1 MQDNLTG
8 EDLED
13 ILEELATV
21 IDLADERDQQ
31 TTESLQVVTL
41 AFNRIAPL
49 SGPGFIIEE
58 QVHLDPTISACL
70 EDIHGLSSSLVVEM
84 LELQS

>member
-41 AFNRIAPL
+41 HGRQQNCT
-49 SGPGFIIEE
+49 IEWPR
-58 QVHLDPTISACL
+58 VYY
-70 EDIHGLSSSLVVEM
+70 
-84 LELQS
+84 